1 MSKKKKDKQK
11 ELEQKGDEIMYFED
25 VRAISRI
32 ETRYARTCS
41 SYYQDG
47 NKMMIMRLVVELSLC
62 WPKRP
67 RERSQ
72 NL

>member
-11 ELEQKGDEIMYFED
+11 EIEKKGDEIMYFED
-25 VRAISRI
+25 VQAISRI

-41 SYYQDG
+41 NYCQDG
-47 NKMMIMRLVVELSLC
+47 NKRMSMRLVVELSLC

-67 RERSQ
+67 KERNQ
-72 NL
+72 NP